1 MEPSAGSRLA
11 GPPFVSVIIPIYGDA
26 ACLHDC
32 LNHLARQTYP
42 RERFETL
49 VIDNGCPGIE
59 GPLARHPSVQCLR
72 EARPGSYAARN
83 AGLRVARGEIIAFTD
98 ADCLPD
104 PEWIERGVE
113 SLSRRESTGISA
125 GSIQV
130 TPGRS
135 KVASPAA
142 YFYDATFGHR
152 TTVEQ
157 MSGGYGVTANL
168 VARRVVIDAVGPF
181 NADFL
186 SGGDV
191 EWGRRAA
198 AMGYRTEYVETVR
211 VRHTA
216 RTSIR
221 TVLGR
226 QLRLAGGN
234 QMNRERRAP
243 TRGRARMLRMI
254 LEIVD
259 TEISY
264 LRSSISALRA
274 ADGTRAERARVAP
287 LVVLVHVLRAAERI
301 RVHLGGRPRRA

>member
-1 MEPSAGSRLA
+1 MEPSAGSRTSESPL
-11 GPPFVSVIIPIYGDA
+11 VSVVIPIYGDA

-32 LNHLARQTYP
+32 LDHLARQTYS
-42 RERFETL
+42 RERLETI

-59 GPLARHPSVQCLR
+59 GPLARHPSVRCLR
-72 EARPGSYAARN
+72 EAQPGSYAARN

-113 SLSRRESTGISA
+113 SLSRRESTGVIA
-125 GSIQV
+125 GPIEIVS
-130 TPGRS
+130 GRP
-135 KVASPAA
+135 KGASPTA
-142 YFYDATFGHR
+142 YLYDATFGYR

-157 MSGGYGVTANL
+157 LSGGYGVTANL

-181 NADFL
+181 DRAFL

-198 AMGYRTEYVETVR
+198 AMGYRTEYVKAVR
-211 VRHTA
+211 VRHQA

-221 TVLGR
+221 MILGR

-234 QMNRERRAP
+234 QMNREREKA
-243 TRGRARMLRMI
+243 TGRARML
-254 LEIVD
+254 LEIVN
-259 TEISY
+259 TEIPKH
-264 LRSSISALRA
+264 LRWSISALGA
-274 ADGTRAERARVAP
+274 ADGTRIELARVAL
-287 LVVLVHVLRAAERI
+287 LVVLVQVLRAAERI
-301 RVHLGGRPRRA
+301 RVSLGGRPRRT